1 MGGRVRV
8 SRGTYCTVHNHRE
21 TVAWLTVR
29 CHLFISFFWLLQDLY
44 VRPSFRGNGIG
55 QRLVTLAAM
64 AAQRGGCARV
74 TWQVLDW

>member
-1 MGGRVRV
+1 MYLEVL
-8 SRGTYCTVHNHRE
+8 TAPCTTTVYSGVAYRALPFVHF
-21 TVAWLTVR
+21 VV
-29 CHLFISFFWLLQDLY
+29 FWLLQDLY
-44 VRPSFRGNGIG
+44 VRPSFRGKGIG